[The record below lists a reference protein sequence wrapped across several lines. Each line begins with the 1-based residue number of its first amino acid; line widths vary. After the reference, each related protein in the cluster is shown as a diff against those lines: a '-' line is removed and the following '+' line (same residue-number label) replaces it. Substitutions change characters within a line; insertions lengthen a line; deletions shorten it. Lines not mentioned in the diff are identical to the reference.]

1 MISFIEFSVK
11 HFVFP
16 KTTTNNLAGS
26 YPSLST
32 WRHKR
37 DIWWP
42 SAGLDRSRLYKHSQP
57 AIICVFTCSPRTLWR
72 YLSPLIWRS
81 PRGTPKGWKASN
93 FKPTLESLFF
103 SPPAEL
109 FRENSRVRLRLLA
122 EFLLRLE
129 LFNCAGGSSGTE
141 ASIKYFTS
149 NNGQLEAQEYNIS
162 KNISQL
168 VTCCIVWPST
178 LIIDFHIEYLIF
190 LWRML

>member
-1 MISFIEFSVK
+1 MALCRAGPLSTVQTQSASHYLCLYLFATYS
-11 HFVFP
+11 
-16 KTTTNNLAGS
+16 LAL
-26 YPSLST
+26 SLST
-32 WRHKR
+32 
-37 DIWWP
+37 
-42 SAGLDRSRLYKHSQP
+42 YM
-57 AIICVFTCSPRTLWR
+57 TLTT
-72 YLSPLIWRS
+72 
-81 PRGTPKGWKASN
+81 GDDPKGWKASN
-93 FKPTLESLFF
+93 FKPTLESLFL

-141 ASIKYFTS
+141 ASIKYFTP